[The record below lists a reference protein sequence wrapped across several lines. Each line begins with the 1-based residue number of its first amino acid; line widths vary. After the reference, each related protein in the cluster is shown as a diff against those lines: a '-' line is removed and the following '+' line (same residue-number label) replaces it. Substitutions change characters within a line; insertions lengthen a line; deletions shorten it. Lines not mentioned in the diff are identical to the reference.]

1 MPRAPG
7 MRASAR
13 AQCHGQALYR
23 HWQQQGDITR
33 MTLMAVMGSS
43 SVLVLLKAAESR
55 RRTARGL
62 SSIKTLARAPA
73 PMSNVPHG
81 EVRFIVRA

>member
-1 MPRAPG
+1 
-7 MRASAR
+7 
-13 AQCHGQALYR
+13 
-23 HWQQQGDITR
+23 